1 MLKVS
6 TFCSEEIWNDI
17 NGYEGLYQV
26 SSLGT
31 IKSLARFT
39 PNQWSE
45 TSRFR
50 EEKQLSY
57 QLTKDGYPTIKLSKN
72 GNAIRYRIHRLVA
85 LCFLENPF
93 GKEQVNHINGIK
105 TDNRV
110 ENLEWATYS
119 ENSKHSFDNNLQNP
133 RKGVENNKSKL
144 TEQQVFEIRNYKGIF
159 NTYELGIM
167 YGVCNTTIGSILKR
181 KTWKHI

>member
-45 TSRFR
+45 TSRFI
-50 EEKQLSY
+50 EEKTLSY

-110 ENLEWATYS
+110 ENLEWATQN
-119 ENSKHSFDNNLQNP
+119 ENQLHACKNGLKL
-133 RKGVENNKSKL
+133 RKL
-144 TEQQVFEIRNYKGIF
+144 TESDVLKIRNDKR
-159 NTYELGIM
+159 T
-167 YGVCNTTIGSILKR
+167 GSEIAKDYNITFQTVSEI
-181 KTWKHI
+181 KNKKIWAWVS

>member
-50 EEKQLSY
+50 EEKTLSY

-85 LCFLENPF
+85 LCFLENQF

-110 ENLEWATYS
+110 ENLEWATQN
-119 ENSKHSFDNNLQNP
+119 ENQLHACKNGLKP
-133 RKGVENNKSKL
+133 RKLIESDVLK
-144 TEQQVFEIRNYKGIF
+144 IRNDKR
-159 NTYELGIM
+159 T
-167 YGVCNTTIGSILKR
+167 GSEIAKDYNITFQTVSEI
-181 KTWKHI
+181 KNKKIWAWVS